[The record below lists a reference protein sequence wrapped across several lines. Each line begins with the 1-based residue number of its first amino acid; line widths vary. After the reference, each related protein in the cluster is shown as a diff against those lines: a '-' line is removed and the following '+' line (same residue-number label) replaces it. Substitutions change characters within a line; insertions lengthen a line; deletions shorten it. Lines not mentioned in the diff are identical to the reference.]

1 MENKKSFL
9 NLSHVKI
16 SNINI
21 RIPNVGEILDD
32 EQHYY
37 KLVHSLTASPFQY
50 MVQLDDMGID
60 YTSISD
66 YELFLLLFQSYNDT
80 DISIL
85 SHDLNS
91 DDFKVIINPKNNT
104 PILFSSKLDLVID
117 ELVYVNLVNTIRK
130 INLIKKVNSKPG
142 NEEAKRYLL
151 EKERRKQ
158 KRNAKKPYSPY
169 LEKLVIA
176 LVNRSEFKYN
186 YEEVMDISIYKFNQ
200 SFEQIQTTI
209 NFENTMQGVYFGTI
223 DTSKL
228 KDKSCLYWI
237 PVS

>member
-37 KLVHSLTASPFQY
+37 NLVHSLTASPFQY

-85 SHDLNS
+85 SHDLNL
-91 DDFKVIINPKNNT
+91 DDFKVIINPENNT

-130 INLIKKVNSKPG
+130 INLIEKVNSKPG

-151 EKERRKQ
+151 KKERRKQ
-158 KRNAKKPYSPY
+158 KRNAKKPYIPY
-169 LEKLVIA
+169 LEKMVIA
-176 LVNRSEFKYN
+176 LVNRTEFKYN
-186 YEEVMDISIYKFNQ
+186 YEEVMDMSIYKFNQ
-200 SFEQIQTTI
+200 SFKQIQTNI
-209 NFENTMQGVYFGTI
+209 NFENTMYGVYSGTV

-228 KDKSCLYWI
+228 KDKSCLSWI

>member
-91 DDFKVIINPKNNT
+91 DDFKVIINPENNT

-228 KDKSCLYWI
+228 KDKSCLSWI